1 MADNEKFVEGVAKE
15 KIEKRIENYNRILNS
30 DTIDKNSNEYIKAQD
45 VIEEIVNLLKKSKP
59 EYSFVESI
67 EIEKQIKY
75 YQKVLNYLD
84 KDYLVGRKA
93 ELEKILED
101 ERKKLEEL
109 KNGEAEKTASSS
121 VDQEYVDEAV
131 NDLKERI
138 ANREAMVAGR
148 GEELAASL
156 YDQLNDWKKEL
167 RDYENGNISQNLLE
181 TATALEIATLTERI
195 ANRKAMIAGR
205 GDKLAPAAYEQLKVW
220 EDKLASLKNGGKS
233 DNEIS
238 KLEQSIAEHE
248 TELTEVNNAIVELE
262 GRNPLDVEIQKRVV
276 QNRIDELEDI
286 NKEKQLYKINEKG
299 EVVVE
304 YPDVSYEIDE
314 EAVKAEYEMR
324 RQDMLDKFYGNK
336 ARGKD
341 YAIAMQNLKDHIVE
355 KEFEFKDKDGKTV
368 KGTYQTVE
376 DYSEKEEDL
385 KFMQLE
391 EYSERLERLTKA
403 EAGDLSVY
411 NNVHIRDEEGKFVK
425 LSPEEAR
432 KADEQY
438 IESNNNAYN
447 KLVSTRENLK
457 TLGKYGEKVP
467 YFEFKEHQ
475 AVRNIFRAVGNAG
488 KFVRNHVT
496 APVNKFIGSKIVSP
510 IYGKVTGADYKVAGL
525 YGNKATH
532 RYVARREYFSSQG
545 KGYFSSRFNSIFKAK
560 EGNRAVLAAGA
571 YDIQKSITRKYT
583 EIAQQKAFEK
593 KTEFASKSI
602 DEKIAMLQE
611 DLEKAV
617 DEKDK
622 AKLSSSL
629 EDLGKAK
636 AQIARDRELNE
647 NTATAQTIQTDA
659 VDISQHDIANKENVT
674 RTITGVKMLT
684 RFGIRKFVGPKMKE
698 WLLKHTTKQEDVVVN
713 PTPEQIE
720 ETLKIKDEKWV
731 STTTKQETVPIV
743 ETQLKTETNIAEMM
757 NSNVGKQ
764 IEGYYS
770 VYGGETK
777 PAMYDVTGNEKIT
790 AIFQKT
796 ENGGF
801 GMSDTSGLRAP
812 TLTDGTFSSELLGAN
827 GVLNQDVTLE
837 QLLSSVGKDITNQS
851 DLSGLYVSVG
861 DRYWAKL
868 SDLCQDLS
876 HEVTVGS
883 EIKEV
888 VDVSGHY
895 VPLTKT
901 EKIAEVIRALKDPTN
916 AAKINSLRTVTKQTV
931 ENTRVTNVLR
941 GLGIAFNGVDK
952 ALLAD
957 DIYENAR
964 LTGTDVEWQKPLEA
978 NYDAETSFTGSRKT
992 DMKKATK
999 KQESRDER

>member
-1 MADNEKFVEGVAKE
+1 M
-15 KIEKRIENYNRILNS
+15 
-30 DTIDKNSNEYIKAQD
+30 
-45 VIEEIVNLLKKSKP
+45 KKSKP

-457 TLGKYGEKVP
+457 TLGKYGEKV
-467 YFEFKEHQ
+467 Q
-475 AVRNIFRAVGNAG
+475 IGRA
-488 KFVRNHVT
+488 HV
-496 APVNKFIGSKIVSP
+496 
-510 IYGKVTGADYKVAGL
+510 
-525 YGNKATH
+525 
-532 RYVARREYFSSQG
+532 
-545 KGYFSSRFNSIFKAK
+545 
-560 EGNRAVLAAGA
+560 
-571 YDIQKSITRKYT
+571 
-583 EIAQQKAFEK
+583 
-593 KTEFASKSI
+593 
-602 DEKIAMLQE
+602 
-611 DLEKAV
+611 
-617 DEKDK
+617 
-622 AKLSSSL
+622 
-629 EDLGKAK
+629 
-636 AQIARDRELNE
+636 
-647 NTATAQTIQTDA
+647 
-659 VDISQHDIANKENVT
+659 
-674 RTITGVKMLT
+674 
-684 RFGIRKFVGPKMKE
+684 
-698 WLLKHTTKQEDVVVN
+698 
-713 PTPEQIE
+713 
-720 ETLKIKDEKWV
+720 
-731 STTTKQETVPIV
+731 
-743 ETQLKTETNIAEMM
+743 
-757 NSNVGKQ
+757 
-764 IEGYYS
+764 
-770 VYGGETK
+770 
-777 PAMYDVTGNEKIT
+777 
-790 AIFQKT
+790 
-796 ENGGF
+796 
-801 GMSDTSGLRAP
+801 
-812 TLTDGTFSSELLGAN
+812 
-827 GVLNQDVTLE
+827 
-837 QLLSSVGKDITNQS
+837 
-851 DLSGLYVSVG
+851 
-861 DRYWAKL
+861 
-868 SDLCQDLS
+868 
-876 HEVTVGS
+876 
-883 EIKEV
+883 
-888 VDVSGHY
+888 
-895 VPLTKT
+895 
-901 EKIAEVIRALKDPTN
+901 
-916 AAKINSLRTVTKQTV
+916 
-931 ENTRVTNVLR
+931 
-941 GLGIAFNGVDK
+941 
-952 ALLAD
+952 
-957 DIYENAR
+957 
-964 LTGTDVEWQKPLEA
+964 
-978 NYDAETSFTGSRKT
+978 
-992 DMKKATK
+992 
-999 KQESRDER
+999 